1 MKIYIL
7 DQYVSSGVEF
17 AAQHAEVVRW
27 DDPRV
32 KNWHEDAD
40 GLLVRTTPLTAEDFA
55 KAKKLRVVAK
65 QGVGVNLIDLA
76 AAKARGVIVCNTPG
90 VNSEAVAEM
99 GLALALAVTRRVAE
113 LDRRIRAGEVVKRIN
128 FLGVELW
135 EKTVGIVGM
144 GNIGTRI
151 ARKYHAAFN
160 TKLLAYD
167 PYVPRDR
174 WPDIPHERV
183 ASLEELLPR
192 VDLLTIHTPLTEE
205 TRHLIGRRELALMKA
220 AAVLVN
226 VSRGEIV
233 DEEALYDAL
242 KSGRLFG
249 AGLDVFKKEPPT
261 NDNPLVGLPNV
272 VATPHA
278 GGGTRETQDRSSL
291 VTAQQLIHV
300 LGGGQPMNRVA

>member
-7 DQYVSSGVEF
+7 DQFVSSGVEF
-17 AAQHAEVVRW
+17 LTQHADVVRW
-27 DDPRV
+27 DDSRV

-40 GLLVRTTPLTAEDFA
+40 GLMVRVTPLTAEDFT
-55 KAKKLRVVAK
+55 KAKKLKVVAK

-76 AAKARGVIVCNTPG
+76 AAKAHGVIVCNTPG

-113 LDRRIRAGEVVKRIN
+113 FDRRIRAGEVVKRVHS
-128 FLGVELW
+128 LGIELW
-135 EKTVGIVGM
+135 EKTVGVIGM
-144 GNIGTRI
+144 GNTGTRI

-160 TKLLAYD
+160 AKILAYD
-167 PYVPRDR
+167 PFAPDGC

-183 ASLEELLPR
+183 SSLDELLPR
-192 VDLLTIHTPLTEE
+192 VDLLTIHAPLTPE
-205 TRHLIGRRELALMKA
+205 TRHLIGRRELLIMKET
-220 AAVLVN
+220 AVLVN

-242 KSGRLFG
+242 KSGHLFG

-261 NDNPLVGLPNV
+261 SDNPLVGLPNV

-278 GGGTRETQDRSSL
+278 GGGTRETQDQSSL

>member
-7 DQYVSSGVEF
+7 DQFVSSGVEF
-17 AAQHAEVVRW
+17 LTQHADVVRW

-40 GLLVRTTPLTAEDFA
+40 GLMVRVTPLTAEDFT
-55 KAKKLRVVAK
+55 KAKKLKVVAK

-76 AAKARGVIVCNTPG
+76 AAKAHGVIVCNTPG

-113 LDRRIRAGEVVKRIN
+113 FDRRIRAGEVVKRVHS
-128 FLGVELW
+128 LGIELW
-135 EKTVGIVGM
+135 EKTVGVIGM

-160 TKLLAYD
+160 AKILAYD
-167 PYVPRDR
+167 PFAPDGC

-183 ASLEELLPR
+183 SSLDDLLPR
-192 VDLLTIHTPLTEE
+192 VDLLTIHAPLTPE
-205 TRHLIGRRELALMKA
+205 TRHLIGRRELLIMKET
-220 AAVLVN
+220 AVLVN

-242 KSGRLFG
+242 KSGHLFG

-261 NDNPLVGLPNV
+261 SDNPLVGLPNV

-278 GGGTRETQDRSSL
+278 GGGTRETQDQSSL

-300 LGGGQPMNRVA
+300 LGGGQPLSRVA

>member
-1 MKIYIL
+1 MKGEGIIMKIYIL

-40 GLLVRTTPLTAEDFA
+40 GLMVRITPLTAEDFA

-65 QGVGVNLIDLA
+65 QGVGVNTIDLA
-76 AAKARGVIVCNTPG
+76 AAKAHGVIVCNTPG

-113 LDRRIRAGEVVKRIN
+113 FDRRIRAGEVVKRIHY
-128 FLGVELW
+128 LGIELW
-135 EKTVGIVGM
+135 EKTVGVIGM

-160 TKLLAYD
+160 AKLLAYD
-167 PYVPRDR
+167 PYVPDDR

-183 ASLEELLPR
+183 SSLDELLPR
-192 VDLLTIHTPLTEE
+192 VDVLTIHTPLTPE
-205 TRHLIGRRELALMKA
+205 TRHLIGRRELFLMKET
-220 AAVLVN
+220 AVLVN

-242 KSGRLFG
+242 KSGHLFG

-261 NDNPLVGLPNV
+261 NG
-272 VATPHA
+272 
-278 GGGTRETQDRSSL
+278 
-291 VTAQQLIHV
+291 
-300 LGGGQPMNRVA
+300 

>member
-7 DQYVSSGVEF
+7 DQFVSSGVEF
-17 AAQHAEVVRW
+17 ASQHADVVRW

-32 KNWHEDAD
+32 KNWREDAD
-40 GLLVRTTPLTAEDFA
+40 GLMVRVTPLTAEDFA
-55 KAKKLRVVAK
+55 AAKKLRVVAK

-113 LDRRIRAGEVVKRIN
+113 LDRRIRSGEVVKRIN
-128 FLGVELW
+128 YLGIELW
-135 EKTVGIVGM
+135 EKTVGVIGM

-151 ARKYHAAFN
+151 ARKYHAAFGA
-160 TKLLAYD
+160 KLLAYD
-167 PYVPRDR
+167 PYAPDGC

-183 ASLEELLPR
+183 SSLDTLLQR
-192 VDLLTIHTPLTEE
+192 ADVVTIHTPLTPE
-205 TRHLIGRRELALMKA
+205 TKHLIGRRELARMKET
-220 AAVLVN
+220 AVLVN

-242 KSGRLFG
+242 KSGRIYG

-261 NDNPLVGLPNV
+261 TDNPLVGLPNIV
-272 VATPHA
+272 VTPHA
-278 GGGTRETQDRSSL
+278 AGGTRETQEKSSL
-291 VTAQQLIHV
+291 ITAQQLVHV
-300 LGGGQPMNRVA
+300 LGGGEPMNRVA

>member
-7 DQYVSSGVEF
+7 DQFVPAGVEY
-17 AAQHAEVVRW
+17 ASQHADVVRW

-40 GLLVRTTPLTAEDFA
+40 GLMVRVTPLSAEDFA
-55 KAKKLRVVAK
+55 TAKKLRVVAK

-113 LDRRIRAGEVVKRIN
+113 LDRRIRSGEVVKRIN
-128 FLGVELW
+128 YLGIELW
-135 EKTVGIVGM
+135 EKTVGVIGM

-151 ARKYHAAFN
+151 ARKYHAAFGM
-160 TKLLAYD
+160 KILAYD
-167 PYVPRDR
+167 PYAPDGC

-183 ASLEELLPR
+183 SSLDGLLPR
-192 VDLLTIHTPLTEE
+192 ADVVTVHTPLTPE
-205 TRHLIGRRELALMKA
+205 TKHLIGRHELALMKET
-220 AAVLVN
+220 AVLVN

-242 KSGRLFG
+242 KSNRIFG

-261 NDNPLVGLPNV
+261 TDNPLVGLSNIV
-272 VATPHA
+272 VTPHA
-278 GGGTRETQDRSSL
+278 AGGTRETQEQSSL
-291 VTAQQLIHV
+291 VTAQQLVHV

>member
-7 DQYVSSGVEF
+7 DQFVPAGVEY
-17 AAQHAEVVRW
+17 ASQHADVVRW

-40 GLLVRTTPLTAEDFA
+40 GLMVRVTPLSAEDFA
-55 KAKKLRVVAK
+55 TAKKLRVVAK

-113 LDRRIRAGEVVKRIN
+113 LDRRIRSGEVVKRIN
-128 FLGVELW
+128 YLGIELW
-135 EKTVGIVGM
+135 EKTVGVIGM

-151 ARKYHAAFN
+151 ARKYHAAFGM
-160 TKLLAYD
+160 KILAYD
-167 PYVPRDR
+167 PYAADGC

-183 ASLEELLPR
+183 SSLDGLLPR
-192 VDLLTIHTPLTEE
+192 ADVVTVHTPLTPE
-205 TRHLIGRRELALMKA
+205 TKHLIGRHELALMKET
-220 AAVLVN
+220 AVLVN

-242 KSGRLFG
+242 KSNRIFG

-261 NDNPLVGLPNV
+261 TDNPLVGLSNIV
-272 VATPHA
+272 VTPHA
-278 GGGTRETQDRSSL
+278 AGGTRETQEQSSL
-291 VTAQQLIHV
+291 VTAQQLVHV

>member
-7 DQYVSSGVEF
+7 DQFVSSGVDF

-27 DDPRV
+27 DDPRA

-76 AAKARGVIVCNTPG
+76 AAKAHGVIVCNTPG

-113 LDRRIRAGEVVKRIN
+113 LDRRIRAGETVKRIN
-128 FLGVELW
+128 FLGIELW
-135 EKTVGIVGM
+135 EKTVGVIGM

-151 ARKYHAAFN
+151 ARKYHGAFN
-160 TKLLAYD
+160 MKVLAYD
-167 PYVPRDR
+167 PYISDGR
-174 WPDIPHERV
+174 WSDIPHERV
-183 ASLEELLPR
+183 SSLDELLPR
-192 VDLLTIHTPLTEE
+192 VDLLTIHVPLTAE
-205 TRHLIGRRELALMKA
+205 TRHLIGRRELALMKET
-220 AAVLVN
+220 AVLVN

-242 KSGRLFG
+242 KAGRLFG

-261 NDNPLVGLPNV
+261 TDNPLVGLPNV

-278 GGGTRETQDRSSL
+278 AGGTRETQDKSSL

>member
-7 DQYVSSGVEF
+7 DQFVSSGVEF
-17 AAQHAEVVRW
+17 AAQHADVVRW

-40 GLLVRTTPLTAEDFA
+40 GLMVRVTPLTAEDFA

-65 QGVGVNLIDLA
+65 QGVGVNVIDLA
-76 AAKARGVIVCNTPG
+76 AAKAHGVIVCNTPG

-128 FLGVELW
+128 YLGIELW
-135 EKTVGIVGM
+135 EKTVGVVGM

-167 PYVPRDR
+167 PYAPDGC

-183 ASLEELLPR
+183 SSLDALLPR
-192 VDLLTIHTPLTEE
+192 VDVLTIHTPLTPE
-205 TRHLIGRRELALMKA
+205 TRHLIGRRELTLMKET
-220 AAVLVN
+220 AVLVN
-226 VSRGEIV
+226 VSRGDIV

-261 NDNPLVGLPNV
+261 TDNPLVGLPNV

-278 GGGTRETQDRSSL
+278 GGGTRETQEKSSL
-291 VTAQQLIHV
+291 ITAQQLVHV

>member
-7 DQYVSSGVEF
+7 DQFVSSGVEF
-17 AAQHAEVVRW
+17 ATQHADVVRW

-40 GLLVRTTPLTAEDFA
+40 GFMVRITPLTAEDFA
-55 KAKKLRVVAK
+55 KAKRLRVVAK
-65 QGVGVNLIDLA
+65 QGVGVNLIDLV

-113 LDRRIRAGEVVKRIN
+113 FDRRIRAGGVVKRTH
-128 FLGVELW
+128 FLGIELW
-135 EKTVGIVGM
+135 EKTVGVIGM
-144 GNIGTRI
+144 GNVGTRI

-160 TKLLAYD
+160 AKLLAYD
-167 PYVPRDR
+167 PYAPDDH
-174 WPDIPHERV
+174 WPDIPHERLS
-183 ASLEELLPR
+183 SLDELLPR
-192 VDLLTIHTPLTEE
+192 VDLLTIHTPLTPE
-205 TRHLIGRRELALMKA
+205 TRHLIGRRELSIMKET
-220 AAVLVN
+220 AVLVN

-261 NDNPLVGLPNV
+261 TDNPLVSLPNV
-272 VATPHA
+272 VSTPHA
-278 GGGTRETQDRSSL
+278 AGGTRETQEKSSL
-291 VTAQQLIHV
+291 VTAQQLVHV
-300 LGGGQPMNRVA
+300 LGGGQPLNRVA

>member
-7 DQYVSSGVEF
+7 DQFISSGVEY
-17 AAQHAEVVRW
+17 AIQHADVVRW

-40 GLLVRTTPLTAEDFA
+40 GLMVRVTPLTAEDFA

-76 AAKARGVIVCNTPG
+76 AAKAHGVIVCNTPG

-113 LDRRIRAGEVVKRIN
+113 FDRRIRSGEVVKRAQA
-128 FLGVELW
+128 LGVELW
-135 EKTVGIVGM
+135 EKTVGVIGM

-160 TKLLAYD
+160 MKILAYD
-167 PYVPRDR
+167 PFAPDGR
-174 WPDIPHERV
+174 WPDIPHERLS
-183 ASLEELLPR
+183 SLDALLPR
-192 VDLLTIHTPLTEE
+192 VDVLTLHTPLTTE
-205 TRHLIGRRELALMKA
+205 TRHLIGRRELGLMKET
-220 AAVLVN
+220 AVLVN
-226 VSRGEIV
+226 VSRGEVV
-233 DEEALYDAL
+233 DEEALYDVL

-261 NDNPLVGLPNV
+261 TDNPLVSLPNV

-278 GGGTRETQDRSSL
+278 AGGTRETQEKSSL
-291 VTAQQLIHV
+291 VTAQQLVHV
-300 LGGGQPMNRVA
+300 LNGGQPLSRVA

>member
-1 MKIYIL
+1 MKIYVL
-7 DQYVSSGVEF
+7 DQFVPCGVEF
-17 AAQHAEVVRW
+17 AIQHADVVRW

-40 GLLVRTTPLTAEDFA
+40 GLMVRVTPLTAEDFA

-76 AAKARGVIVCNTPG
+76 AAKAHGVIVCNTPG

-113 LDRRIRAGEVVKRIN
+113 FDRRIRSGEVVKRIN
-128 FLGVELW
+128 FLGIELW
-135 EKTVGIVGM
+135 EKTVGVIGM
-144 GNIGTRI
+144 GNIGARI

-167 PYVPRDR
+167 PYAPDGH

-183 ASLEELLPR
+183 SSLDALLPR
-192 VDLLTIHTPLTEE
+192 VDVLTIHTPLTPE
-205 TRHLIGRRELALMKA
+205 TRHLIGRRELGLMKET
-220 AAVLVN
+220 AVLVN
-226 VSRGEIV
+226 VSRGEVV
-233 DEEALYDAL
+233 DEEALYEVL
-242 KSGRLFG
+242 KSGHLFG

-261 NDNPLVGLPNV
+261 TDNPLVSLPNV

-278 GGGTRETQDRSSL
+278 AGGTREAQEKSSL
-291 VTAQQLIHV
+291 VTAQQLVHV
-300 LGGGQPMNRVA
+300 LNGGQPLNRVA

>member
-7 DQYVSSGVEF
+7 DQFVSSGVEF
-17 AAQHAEVVRW
+17 LTQHADVVRW

-40 GLLVRTTPLTAEDFA
+40 GLMVRVTPLTAEDFT
-55 KAKKLRVVAK
+55 KAKKLKVVAK

-76 AAKARGVIVCNTPG
+76 AAKAHGVIVCNTPG

-113 LDRRIRAGEVVKRIN
+113 FDRRIRAGEVVKRVHS
-128 FLGVELW
+128 LGIELW
-135 EKTVGIVGM
+135 EKTVGVIGM
-144 GNIGTRI
+144 GNTGTRI

-160 TKLLAYD
+160 AKILAYD
-167 PYVPRDR
+167 PFAPDGC

-183 ASLEELLPR
+183 SSLDELLPR
-192 VDLLTIHTPLTEE
+192 VDLLTIHAPLTPE
-205 TRHLIGRRELALMKA
+205 TRHLIGRRELLIMKET
-220 AAVLVN
+220 AVLVN

-242 KSGRLFG
+242 KSGHLFG

-261 NDNPLVGLPNV
+261 SDNPLVGLPNV

-278 GGGTRETQDRSSL
+278 GGGTRETQDQSSL

>member
-1 MKIYIL
+1 MRIYIL

-17 AAQHAEVVRW
+17 ASQHADVVRW

-40 GLLVRTTPLTAEDFA
+40 GLMVRVTPLTAEDFA

-65 QGVGVNLIDLA
+65 QGVGVNLIDLV
-76 AAKARGVIVCNTPG
+76 AAKAHGVIVCNTPG

-113 LDRRIRAGEVVKRIN
+113 LDRRIRSGEVVKRIN
-128 FLGVELW
+128 YLGIELW
-135 EKTVGIVGM
+135 EKTVGVIGM
-144 GNIGTRI
+144 GNIGTRV
-151 ARKYHAAFN
+151 ARKYHAAFG

-167 PYVPRDR
+167 PYAPDGC

-183 ASLEELLPR
+183 SSLDALLTR
-192 VDLLTIHTPLTEE
+192 VDLVTIHTPLTTE
-205 TRHLIGRRELALMKA
+205 TRHLIGRRELALMKET
-220 AAVLVN
+220 AVLVN

-242 KSGRLFG
+242 KSGRIFG

-261 NDNPLVGLPNV
+261 TDNPLVGLPNIV
-272 VATPHA
+272 VTPHA
-278 GGGTRETQDRSSL
+278 AGGTRETQEKSSL
-291 VTAQQLIHV
+291 VTAQQLVHV

>member
-7 DQYVSSGVEF
+7 DQFVPSGVEF
-17 AAQHAEVVRW
+17 ASQHAEVVRW
-27 DDPRV
+27 DDPGA

-55 KAKKLRVVAK
+55 KAKRLKVVAK

-76 AAKARGVIVCNTPG
+76 AAKAHGVIVCNTPG

-113 LDRRIRAGEVVKRIN
+113 FDRRIRAGEIVKRIH
-128 FLGVELW
+128 FLGIELW
-135 EKTVGIVGM
+135 EKTVGVIGM

-151 ARKYHAAFN
+151 ARKYHGAFN
-160 TKLLAYD
+160 MKILAYD
-167 PYVPRDR
+167 PFVSDDR

-183 ASLEELLPR
+183 LSLSALLPR
-192 VDLLTIHTPLTEE
+192 VDLLTLHVPLTAE
-205 TRHLIGRRELALMKA
+205 TKHLIGRRELALMKET
-220 AAVLVN
+220 AVLVN

-242 KSGRLFG
+242 KTSRLFG

-261 NDNPLVGLPNV
+261 TENPLVGLPNV
-272 VATPHA
+272 VVTPHA
-278 GGGTRETQDRSSL
+278 AGGTYETQERSSL

-300 LGGGQPMNRVA
+300 LGGGEPMNRVA

>member
-7 DQYVSSGVEF
+7 DHFVPSGVEF
-17 AAQHAEVVRW
+17 AEKHAEVVRW
-27 DDPRV
+27 DDPRA

-40 GLLVRTTPLTAEDFA
+40 GLMVRTTRLTAEDFA
-55 KAKKLRVVAK
+55 KAKKLKVVSK

-76 AAKARGVIVCNTPG
+76 AAKAHGVMICNTPG

-113 LDRRIRAGEVVKRIN
+113 CDRRIRSGEVVKRVN
-128 FLGVELW
+128 LLGIELW
-135 EKTVGIVGM
+135 GKTVGVIGM

-160 TKLLAYD
+160 AKLLAYD
-167 PYVPRDR
+167 PYVPTGS

-183 ASLEELLPR
+183 SSLDELLPR
-192 VDLLTIHTPLTEE
+192 VDLLTIHVPLLPE
-205 TRHLIGRRELALMKA
+205 TRNLIGRHELALMKKT
-220 AAVLVN
+220 AVLVN
-226 VSRGEIV
+226 VARGEIV

-249 AGLDVFKKEPPT
+249 AGLDVFKTEPPT
-261 NDNPLVGLPNV
+261 TDNPLVGLPNMV
-272 VATPHA
+272 STPHA
-278 GGGTRETQDRSSL
+278 GGGTRENQERSSL
-291 VTAQQLIHV
+291 ATAQQLINV
-300 LGGGQPMNRVA
+300 LNGGQPMNRVA

>member
-7 DQYVSSGVEF
+7 DQFVSSGVEF
-17 AAQHAEVVRW
+17 ASQHADVVRW
-27 DDPRV
+27 DDPRA

-40 GLLVRTTPLTAEDFA
+40 GLMVRVTPLTAEDFGR
-55 KAKKLRVVAK
+55 AKKLRVVAK

-99 GLALALAVTRRVAE
+99 ALALALAVTRRVAE
-113 LDRRIRAGEVVKRIN
+113 LDRRIRSGEVVKRIN
-128 FLGVELW
+128 YLGIELW
-135 EKTVGIVGM
+135 EKTVGVIGM

-151 ARKYHAAFN
+151 ARKYQAAFGAN
-160 TKLLAYD
+160 LIAYD
-167 PYVPRDR
+167 PYAPDGC

-183 ASLEELLPR
+183 LSLDELLQR
-192 VDLLTIHTPLTEE
+192 ADVVTIHTPLTPE
-205 TRHLIGRRELALMKA
+205 TKHLIGRRELALMKET
-220 AAVLVN
+220 AVLVN
-226 VSRGEIV
+226 VSRGEII

-242 KSGRLFG
+242 KSGRIFG

-261 NDNPLVGLPNV
+261 TDNPLVGLPNIV
-272 VATPHA
+272 VTPHA
-278 GGGTRETQDRSSL
+278 AGGTRETQEKSSL
-291 VTAQQLIHV
+291 ITAQQLVHV